1 MIEHS
6 GAGKTTTMSM
16 LTGNCYDKRCKK
28 DDYHVYV
35 NRYLVGHNGPGKTT
49 IMSMLT
55 GKCWSIAV
63 QERRLTM
70 SMLRGNC

>member
-1 MIEHS
+1 MFYHLPLNIDMVS
-6 GAGKTTTMSM
+6 RLSCTVM
-16 LTGNCYDKRCKK
+16 LQ
-28 DDYHVYV
+28 HLPV
-35 NRYLVGHNGPGKTT
+35 NIDMVVFPEPLGHNGPGKTT